1 MLIRYGRVTVLSV
14 VTIRLS
20 QRYYQKAI
28 FLRSQL
34 LLFVSFVYECRRGW
48 NNHCTQET
56 KPIKWMLTIFHFS
69 FSVSSAASAECTLE
83 GERKAD
89 CGGGEGGWRDSRG
102 VVDRTDMMVDGKDGW
117 GKVTVALGAVTF
129 NSTVRGAVIPEQHMP
144 PCDSSSSIPAC
155 YLACL
160 LLSCVWVC
168 LNEQSDTHSAAFTRP
183 VKHDISFTP
192 PLTSSSL
199 HPLALYGTDKQGHI
213 LGV

>member
-1 MLIRYGRVTVLSV
+1 MNVDHFSLFLFCVVCSVGRVHLRRWAKG
-14 VTIRLS
+14 RLWRRRRRMKRQPWS
-20 QRYYQKAI
+20 SWQNRYDG
-28 FLRSQL
+28 RW
-34 LLFVSFVYECRRGW
+34 EGW
-48 NNHCTQET
+48 
-56 KPIKWMLTIFHFS
+56 
-69 FSVSSAASAECTLE
+69 V
-83 GERKAD
+83 RK
-89 CGGGEGGWRDSRG
+89 SNRG
-102 VVDRTDMMVDGKDGW
+102 VK
-117 GKVTVALGAVTF
+117 AVTF

-183 VKHDISFTP
+183 VKHDISFTLP